1 MRRAN
6 SSNLRV
12 EADEVTMPR
21 EKIVSS
27 EDQEKTRAE
36 SRSTSPLADEEERH
50 IWNLRPRTL
59 NEYIGQTS
67 IVDNMRIAISAARK
81 RGDPLEHVLL
91 HGAPGLGKTTLAHI
105 IAAEMGA
112 SIISTSG
119 PALEKPKDVMGILS
133 SLEVGDVL
141 FIDEIHRMSRVIEE
155 FLYSAMEDF
164 QVDFVLDK
172 GAYAKTIKVPLKRF
186 TLVGATTRAGMLSAP
201 LRDRFGIFAHMDY
214 YSIEELQRVIQ
225 RSARLL
231 KVKIDTDGAKE
242 IARRARGTPR
252 IANRLLRR
260 VRDYAEVEA
269 DGVITREIADTALK
283 REMVDEMGL
292 DKLDRAFLRTIIE
305 FYNGGPVGIEALSAT
320 LNEETDTLVDM
331 VEPYLLKIGFLNRTP
346 SGRKATRAAYEHL
359 GTTYLGADLKTGQL
373 NFEH

>member
-1 MRRAN
+1 MTRERII
-6 SSNLRV
+6 SN
-12 EADEVTMPR
+12 EDSAEEQPSPTPIESDDE
-21 EKIVSS
+21 K
-27 EDQEKTRAE
+27 
-36 SRSTSPLADEEERH
+36 RH
-50 IWNLRPRTL
+50 LWNLRPRTL
-59 NEYIGQTS
+59 DEYIGQS
-67 IVDNMRIAISAARK
+67 SVVENLRIALTAAKNRQE
-81 RGDPLEHVLL
+81 PLEHVLL

-105 IAAEMGA
+105 IASEMGA
-112 SIISTSG
+112 SIIGTSG

-133 SLEVGDVL
+133 GLEVGDVL
-141 FIDEIHRMSRVIEE
+141 FIDEIHRLSRVIEE

-201 LRDRFGIFAHMDY
+201 LRDRFGIFVHMDY
-214 YSIEELQRVIQ
+214 YSVEELQRIVR
-225 RSARLL
+225 RSAGLL
-231 KVKIDTDGAKE
+231 KVKTDADGAGE
-242 IARRARGTPR
+242 IACRSRGTPR
-252 IANRLLRR
+252 VANRLLRR
-260 VRDYAEVEA
+260 VRDYAEVEG
-269 DGVITREIADTALK
+269 DGTITREIADIALK

-346 SGRKATRAAYEHL
+346 SGRKATRLASEHL
-359 GTTYLGADLKTGQL
+359 GLKPGKDPSPQL
-373 NFEH
+373 SL

>member
-1 MRRAN
+1 MTRERII
-6 SSNLRV
+6 SN
-12 EADEVTMPR
+12 EDSADEQPAPTPV
-21 EKIVSS
+21 
-27 EDQEKTRAE
+27 E
-36 SRSTSPLADEEERH
+36 SDEENRH
-50 IWNLRPRTL
+50 LWNLRPRTL
-59 NEYIGQTS
+59 DEYIGQS
-67 IVDNMRIAISAARK
+67 NVVENLHIALTAAKNRQE
-81 RGDPLEHVLL
+81 PLEHVLL

-105 IAAEMGA
+105 IASEMGA
-112 SIISTSG
+112 SIIATGG

-141 FIDEIHRMSRVIEE
+141 FIDEIHRLSRVIEE

-164 QVDFVLDK
+164 QVDFVLDR

-186 TLVGATTRAGMLSAP
+186 TLAGATTRAGMLSPP
-201 LRDRFGIFAHMDY
+201 LRDRFGIFVHMDY
-214 YSIEELQRVIQ
+214 YSTDDLQKIVR
-225 RSARLL
+225 RSAGLL
-231 KVKIDTDGAKE
+231 KVKTDPAGAKE

-252 IANRLLRR
+252 VANRLLRR

-269 DGVITREIADTALK
+269 DGVINREIADIALK

-305 FYNGGPVGIEALSAT
+305 FYDGGPVGIEALSAT
-320 LNEETDTLVDM
+320 LNEESDTLVDM

-359 GTTYLGADLKTGQL
+359 GVPFPGRDGSGQQL
-373 NFEH
+373 PLA

>member
-1 MRRAN
+1 MA
-6 SSNLRV
+6 
-12 EADEVTMPR
+12 R
-21 EKIVSS
+21 EKIVTG
-27 EDQEKTRAE
+27 EDQEETQDSPVKAE
-36 SRSTSPLADEEERH
+36 AQDDENRH
-50 IWNLRPRTL
+50 LWNLRPRTL
-59 NEYIGQTS
+59 EEYIGQTS
-67 IVDNMRIAISAARK
+67 IVENMQIGIVAARN
-81 RGDPLEHVLL
+81 RREPLEHVLL

-119 PALEKPKDVMGILS
+119 PAMEKPKDVMGILS
-133 SLEVGDVL
+133 GLEVGDVL
-141 FIDEIHRMSRVIEE
+141 FIDEIHRLSRVVEE

-214 YSIEELQRVIQ
+214 YSTEELTKVVQ
-225 RSARLL
+225 RSAKLL
-231 KVKIDTDGAKE
+231 KVKTESKGAVE

-252 IANRLLRR
+252 VANRLLRR

-269 DGVITREIADTALK
+269 DGVITCEIADTALK

-292 DKLDRAFLRTIIE
+292 DKLDRALLRTIIE

-331 VEPYLLKIGFLNRTP
+331 VEPFLLKIGFLNRTP

-359 GTTYLGADLKTGQL
+359 SIAFPGKDPNGKQL
-373 NFEH
+373 TLTP

>member
-1 MRRAN
+1 
-6 SSNLRV
+6 
-12 EADEVTMPR
+12 MPR

-27 EDQEKTRAE
+27 DDQEKTRAE

-59 NEYIGQTS
+59 DEYIGQTS
-67 IVDNMRIAISAARK
+67 IVDNMRIAIIAARK
-81 RGDPLEHVLL
+81 RGEPLEHVLL

-214 YSIEELQRVIQ
+214 YSTEELQRVIQ

-359 GTTYLGADLKTGQL
+359 GTTYLGADSKTGQL

>member
-1 MRRAN
+1 
-6 SSNLRV
+6 
-12 EADEVTMPR
+12 MPR
-21 EKIVSS
+21 EKLVTS
-27 EDQEKTRAE
+27 EDQEKKSAE
-36 SRSTSPLADEEERH
+36 SRSTSPFADEEERH

-59 NEYIGQTS
+59 DEYIGQAS

-81 RGDPLEHVLL
+81 RGEPLEHVLL

-133 SLEVGDVL
+133 SLEVGDIL
-141 FIDEIHRMSRVIEE
+141 FIDEIHRISRVIEE

-214 YSIEELQRVIQ
+214 YSTEELQRVIQ

-231 KVKIDTDGAKE
+231 KVKIDNDGAKE

-269 DGVITREIADTALK
+269 DGNITRELANIALK

-320 LNEETDTLVDM
+320 LNEEADTLVDM
-331 VEPYLLKIGFLNRTP
+331 VEPYLLKIGFITRTP

-359 GTTYLGADLKTGQL
+359 SMAYPVADLRNGQL
-373 NFEH
+373 NFGQ

>member
-1 MRRAN
+1 
-6 SSNLRV
+6 
-12 EADEVTMPR
+12 MPR
-21 EKIVSS
+21 EKIVTS
-27 EDQEKTRAE
+27 EDTEQTPAREVVA
-36 SRSTSPLADEEERH
+36 STALDPEEDAH
-50 IWNLRPRTL
+50 QWNLRPKTL
-59 NEYIGQTS
+59 DEYIGQAS
-67 IVDNMRIAISAARK
+67 VVENLRIALTAARN
-81 RGDPLEHVLL
+81 RREPLEHVLL
-91 HGAPGLGKTTLAHI
+91 HGAPGLGKTTLSHI

-112 SIISTSG
+112 SIIATSG

-141 FIDEIHRMSRVIEE
+141 FIDEIHRLSRVVEE

-201 LRDRFGIFAHMDY
+201 LRDRFGIFVHMDY
-214 YSIEELQRVIQ
+214 YETEDLRRIVQ
-225 RSARLL
+225 RSAGIL
-231 KVKIDTDGAKE
+231 KVKIDPKGAEE
-242 IARRARGTPR
+242 IARRSRGTPR

-260 VRDYAEVEA
+260 VRDYAEVTA
-269 DGVITREIADTALK
+269 DGVITREIADEALK

-292 DKLDRAFLRTIIE
+292 DKLDRSFLRTIIE
-305 FYNGGPVGIEALSAT
+305 FYDGGPVGIEALSAT

-346 SGRKATRAAYEHL
+346 SGRKATSAACQHL
-359 GTTYLGADLKTGQL
+359 NLTVKAGRSRTKGQL
-373 NFEH
+373 PLDT

>member
-1 MRRAN
+1 MA
-6 SSNLRV
+6 
-12 EADEVTMPR
+12 R
-21 EKIVSS
+21 EKIISGEEIV
-27 EDQEKTRAE
+27 EEPVQTPIE
-36 SRSTSPLADEEERH
+36 SDDENRH

-59 NEYIGQTS
+59 DEYIGQAN
-67 IVDNMRIAISAARK
+67 VVENLHIAITAAKNRQE
-81 RGDPLEHVLL
+81 PLEHVLL

-105 IAAEMGA
+105 IASEMGA
-112 SIISTSG
+112 SIIATSG

-141 FIDEIHRMSRVIEE
+141 FIDEIHRLSRVIEE

-201 LRDRFGIFAHMDY
+201 LRDRFGIFVHMDY
-214 YSIEELQRVIQ
+214 YSTDELQRIVR
-225 RSARLL
+225 RSAGLL
-231 KVKIDTDGAKE
+231 KVKTDADGAGE
-242 IARRARGTPR
+242 IACRSRGTPR
-252 IANRLLRR
+252 VANRLLRR

-269 DGVITREIADTALK
+269 DGVITREIADIALK
-283 REMVDEMGL
+283 REMVDQMGL

-346 SGRKATRAAYEHL
+346 SGRKATRLASEHL
-359 GTTYLGADLKTGQL
+359 GLKPTSNAERPAL
-373 NFEH
+373 NFEP

>member
-1 MRRAN
+1 M
-6 SSNLRV
+6 
-12 EADEVTMPR
+12 TR
-21 EKIVSS
+21 EKIISG
-27 EDQEKTRAE
+27 DDIAE
-36 SRSTSPLADEEERH
+36 EQPAPTPTESDEEQRQV
-50 IWNLRPRTL
+50 WNLRPRTL
-59 NEYIGQTS
+59 DEYIGQS
-67 IVDNMRIAISAARK
+67 NVVENLQIAITAAKNRHE
-81 RGDPLEHVLL
+81 PLEHVLL

-105 IAAEMGA
+105 IASEMGA
-112 SIISTSG
+112 SIIATGG

-141 FIDEIHRMSRVIEE
+141 FIDEIHRLSRVIEE

-201 LRDRFGIFAHMDY
+201 LRDRFGIFVHMDY
-214 YSIEELQRVIQ
+214 YSTEDLQRIVR
-225 RSARLL
+225 RSAGLL
-231 KVKIDTDGAKE
+231 KVKTDADGAGE
-242 IARRARGTPR
+242 IACRSRGTPR
-252 IANRLLRR
+252 VANRLLRR
-260 VRDYAEVEA
+260 VRDYAEVEG
-269 DGVITREIADTALK
+269 DGCITREIADIALK

-305 FYNGGPVGIEALSAT
+305 FYDGGPVGIEALSAT

-346 SGRKATRAAYEHL
+346 SGRKATRLASEHL
-359 GTTYLGADLKTGQL
+359 GLSTTSDVQRPTL
-373 NFEH
+373 NFEP

>member
-1 MRRAN
+1 MARQ
-6 SSNLRV
+6 
-12 EADEVTMPR
+12 
-21 EKIVSS
+21 KIISG
-27 EDQEKTRAE
+27 DQ
-36 SRSTSPLADEEERH
+36 PEEEQPRSELVCPAAGEEEGG

-59 NEYIGQTS
+59 DEYVGQS
-67 IVDNMRIAISAARK
+67 SVVDNLHIAITAAKNRHE
-81 RGDPLEHVLL
+81 PLEHVLL

-112 SIISTSG
+112 NIITTSG

-133 SLEVGDVL
+133 NLETGDVL
-141 FIDEIHRMSRVIEE
+141 FIDEIHRLSRVIEE

-164 QVDFVLDK
+164 VVDFVLDK
-172 GAYAKTIKVPLKRF
+172 GAYAKTLKIPLKRY

-201 LRDRFGIFAHMDY
+201 MRDRFGLFAHMDY
-214 YSIEELQRVIQ
+214 YSVDELTNVVQ

-231 KVKIDTDGAKE
+231 GVRAEPDGARE

-269 DGVITREIADTALK
+269 DGVITRELADIALR

-292 DKLDRAFLRTIIE
+292 DKLDRGFLRTIIE
-305 FYNGGPVGIEALSAT
+305 FYDGGPVGIEALSAT
-320 LNEETDTLVDM
+320 LNEENDTLVDM
-331 VEPYLLKIGFLNRTP
+331 VEPYLLKIGYLNRTP

-359 GTTYLGADLKTGQL
+359 GIPYLAPGTGGPQL
-373 NFEH
+373 TLSP

>member
-1 MRRAN
+1 MGRQ
-6 SSNLRV
+6 
-12 EADEVTMPR
+12 
-21 EKIVSS
+21 KIITS
-27 EDQEKTRAE
+27 EDIEEQPI
-36 SRSTSPLADEEERH
+36 RSSAITPEANEEETH
-50 IWNLRPRTL
+50 LWNLRPKNL
-59 NEYIGQTS
+59 DEYIGQNT
-67 IVDNMRIAISAARK
+67 VVENLQIAIVAAR
-81 RGDPLEHVLL
+81 RRQEPLEHVLL

-133 SLEVGDVL
+133 SLEVGDIL
-141 FIDEIHRMSRVIEE
+141 FIDEIHRLSRVVEE

-201 LRDRFGIFAHMDY
+201 MRDRFGLFSHMDY
-214 YSIEELQRVIQ
+214 YSTEELTDVVQ
-225 RSARLL
+225 RSARILG
-231 KVKIDTDGAKE
+231 VKTDTKGAAE
-242 IARRARGTPR
+242 VARRARGTPR

-269 DGVITREIADTALK
+269 DGVITREIADIALK

-305 FYNGGPVGIEALSAT
+305 FYDGGPVGIEALSAT
-320 LNEETDTLVDM
+320 LNEEGDTLVDM

-346 SGRKATRAAYEHL
+346 SGRKATRAAYAHL
-359 GTTYLGADLKTGQL
+359 GIVYGTDTTQNRLSMDT
-373 NFEH
+373 

>member
-1 MRRAN
+1 MA
-6 SSNLRV
+6 
-12 EADEVTMPR
+12 R
-21 EKIVSS
+21 EKMISGD
-27 EDQEKTRAE
+27 EQEEAPKRAE
-36 SRSTSPLADEEERH
+36 VFSQDDDPSQWS
-50 IWNLRPRTL
+50 LRPKVL

-67 IVDNMRIAISAARK
+67 VVDNLKIAITAASER
-81 RGDPLEHVLL
+81 REPLEHVLL
-91 HGAPGLGKTTLAHI
+91 HGAPGLGKTTLSHI
-105 IAAEMGA
+105 IASEMGA
-112 SIISTSG
+112 NIVSCSG

-133 SLEVGDVL
+133 GLEVGDVL
-141 FIDEIHRMSRVIEE
+141 FIDEIHRLSRVIEE

-201 LRDRFGIFAHMDY
+201 MRDRFGILAHMDY
-214 YSIEELQRVIQ
+214 YSSEELTRVVL
-225 RSARLL
+225 RSA
-231 KVKIDTDGAKE
+231 KILQAEIEAAGAEE
-242 IARRARGTPR
+242 IARRSRGTPR

-260 VRDYAEVEA
+260 VRDYAQVK
-269 DGVITREIADTALK
+269 GTGIITPEIADIALK

-292 DKLDRAFLRTIIE
+292 DKLDRALLRIIIE

-346 SGRKATRAAYEHL
+346 SGRKATRMAYDHL
-359 GTTYLGADLKTGQL
+359 GIALQSDTNGRQIPLL
-373 NFEH
+373 

>member
-1 MRRAN
+1 MAR
-6 SSNLRV
+6 
-12 EADEVTMPR
+12 
-21 EKIVSS
+21 
-27 EDQEKTRAE
+27 QKTISAKDSAE
-36 SRSTSPLADEEERH
+36 SQQKASMQNLGEEDRSL
-50 IWNLRPRTL
+50 WNLRPRTL
-59 NEYIGQTS
+59 DEYIGQTAV
-67 IVDNMRIAISAARK
+67 VDNMRIAITAARN
-81 RGDPLEHVLL
+81 RREPLDHVLL

-112 SIISTSG
+112 SIIATSG

-141 FIDEIHRMSRVIEE
+141 FIDEVHRLSRVVEE

-172 GAYAKTIKVPLKRF
+172 GAYAKTIKIPLKRF

-214 YSIEELQRVIQ
+214 YSPEELTRVVQ
-225 RSARLL
+225 RSAKLL
-231 KVKIDTDGAKE
+231 GVRVEPDGAEE
-242 IARRARGTPR
+242 IARRSRGTPR

-260 VRDYAEVEA
+260 VRDYAEVEG
-269 DGVITREIADTALK
+269 DGIITREIADIALT
-283 REMVDEMGL
+283 REMVDAIGL
-292 DKLDRAFLRTIIE
+292 DKLDRSYLRTIIE
-305 FYNGGPVGIEALSAT
+305 YYNGGPVGIEALSAT

-346 SGRKATRAAYEHL
+346 SGRKATHLAYEHL
-359 GTTYLGADLKTGQL
+359 GIPFKGPEANGPQLKLTP
-373 NFEH
+373 

>member
-1 MRRAN
+1 
-6 SSNLRV
+6 
-12 EADEVTMPR
+12 MPR

-27 EDQEKTRAE
+27 KDQEKTRAE

-59 NEYIGQTS
+59 DEYIGQTS

-81 RGDPLEHVLL
+81 RGEPLEHVLL

-214 YSIEELQRVIQ
+214 YSTEELQRVIQ

-231 KVKIDTDGAKE
+231 KVKIDIDGAKE

-359 GTTYLGADLKTGQL
+359 GTTYLGADSKTGQL

>member
-1 MRRAN
+1 M
-6 SSNLRV
+6 
-12 EADEVTMPR
+12 TR
-21 EKIVSS
+21 EKIVTS
-27 EDQEKTRAE
+27 ENQKRGKAE
-36 SRSTSPLADEEERH
+36 ITSPLADNEERY
-50 IWNLRPRTL
+50 IWSLRPRTL
-59 NEYIGQTS
+59 DEYIGQTN
-67 IVDNMRIAISAARK
+67 IVENMRIAITAARQ
-81 RGDPLEHVLL
+81 RGEPLEHVLL

-141 FIDEIHRMSRVIEE
+141 FIDEIHRISRVIEE

-186 TLVGATTRAGMLSAP
+186 TLVGATTRAGMLSPP

-214 YSIEELQRVIQ
+214 YSTEELQQVVL

-231 KVKIDTDGAKE
+231 KIKIDQEGAKE

-260 VRDYAEVEA
+260 VRDYAEVEGDGIITKEVA
-269 DGVITREIADTALK
+269 DIALK
-283 REMVDEMGL
+283 REMVDERGL
-292 DKLDRAFLRTIIE
+292 DKLDRDFLRTIIE
-305 FYNGGPVGIEALSAT
+305 FYGGGPVGIEAISAT
-320 LNEETDTLVDM
+320 LNEEADTLVDM
-331 VEPYLLKIGFLNRTP
+331 VEPFLLKIGFLNRTP

-359 GTTYLGADLKTGQL
+359 GIPYPQQDRKSRQL
-373 NFEH
+373 SFEP

>member
-1 MRRAN
+1 MA
-6 SSNLRV
+6 
-12 EADEVTMPR
+12 R
-21 EKIVSS
+21 EKIVSGDDREETQPS
-27 EDQEKTRAE
+27 VVKADIQ
-36 SRSTSPLADEEERH
+36 DEECVQL
-50 IWNLRPRTL
+50 WNLRPRVL
-59 NEYIGQTS
+59 SEYIGQMS
-67 IVDNMRIAISAARK
+67 VVESMQIAISAARN
-81 RGDPLEHVLL
+81 RNEPLEHVLL

-112 SIISTSG
+112 SIIATSG
-119 PALEKPKDVMGILS
+119 PALEKPRDVMGILS

-141 FIDEIHRMSRVIEE
+141 FIDEVHRLSKVVEE

-172 GAYAKTIKVPLKRF
+172 GAYAKTLKVPLKRF

-201 LRDRFGIFAHMDY
+201 MRDRFGIFAHMDY
-214 YSIEELQRVIQ
+214 YSTEELTKVVQ
-225 RSARLL
+225 RSARILN
-231 KVKIDTDGAKE
+231 VRVDTDGAAE

-260 VRDYAEVEA
+260 VRDYAEVQA
-269 DGVITREIADTALK
+269 DGVITREIADIALK
-283 REMVDEMGL
+283 REMVDEKGL
-292 DKLDRAFLRTIIE
+292 DKLDRAFLRTIVE
-305 FYNGGPVGIEALSAT
+305 FYSGGPVGIEALSAT

-359 GTTYLGADLKTGQL
+359 DMAFPDAGGPQLKLTS
-373 NFEH
+373 

>member
-1 MRRAN
+1 MA
-6 SSNLRV
+6 
-12 EADEVTMPR
+12 R
-21 EKIVSS
+21 EKIVTS
-27 EDQEKTRAE
+27 EDQEGTQPASAK
-36 SRSTSPLADEEERH
+36 PNPQDEENRH
-50 IWNLRPRTL
+50 LWNLRPRTL
-59 NEYIGQTS
+59 DEYIGQTS
-67 IVDNMRIAISAARK
+67 IVENMQIGIVAAKK
-81 RGDPLEHVLL
+81 RHEPLEHVLL

-105 IAAEMGA
+105 IASEMGA

-141 FIDEIHRMSRVIEE
+141 FIDEIHRLSRVIEE

-214 YSIEELQRVIQ
+214 YSTEELTKVVQ

-231 KVKIDTDGAKE
+231 DVKVDTGGAKE

-252 IANRLLRR
+252 VANRLLRR
-260 VRDYAEVEA
+260 VRDYTQVEA
-269 DGVITREIADTALK
+269 DGVITQEIADIALK

-292 DKLDRAFLRTIIE
+292 DKLDRALLRTIIE

-320 LNEETDTLVDM
+320 LNEESDTLVDM

-346 SGRKATRAAYEHL
+346 AGRKATRAAYEHL
-359 GTTYLGADLKTGQL
+359 SVTFPGTDSNGRQL
-373 NFEH
+373 PLTP

>member
-1 MRRAN
+1 
-6 SSNLRV
+6 
-12 EADEVTMPR
+12 MPR
-21 EKIVSS
+21 EKIVTS
-27 EDQEKTRAE
+27 EDQEKTSAE

-59 NEYIGQTS
+59 DEYIGQAS
-67 IVDNMRIAISAARK
+67 IVENMRIAITAARK
-81 RGDPLEHVLL
+81 RGEPLEHVLL

-214 YSIEELQRVIQ
+214 YSTDELQQVIQ

-231 KVKIDTDGAKE
+231 RVKIDADGARE

-260 VRDYAEVEA
+260 VRDYAEVES
-269 DGVITREIADTALK
+269 DGVITREIADIALK

-292 DKLDRAFLRTIIE
+292 DKLDRAFLRTIIK

-346 SGRKATRAAYEHL
+346 SGRKATRTAYEHL
-359 GTTYLGADLKTGQL
+359 GVAYPVADSRSGQL
-373 NFEH
+373 NFGQ

>member
-1 MRRAN
+1 MTRQKTVTAKD
-6 SSNLRV
+6 S
-12 EADEVTMPR
+12 EASKTKTNRPDLQE
-21 EKIVSS
+21 
-27 EDQEKTRAE
+27 ED
-36 SRSTSPLADEEERH
+36 RSL
-50 IWNLRPRTL
+50 WNLRPRTL
-59 NEYIGQTS
+59 DEYIGQTA
-67 IVDNMRIAISAARK
+67 VVENMRIAITAARN
-81 RGDPLEHVLL
+81 RREPLDHVLL

-112 SIISTSG
+112 SIIATSG

-141 FIDEIHRMSRVIEE
+141 FIDEVHRLSRVVEE

-164 QVDFVLDK
+164 QVDFILDK
-172 GAYAKTIKVPLKRF
+172 GAYAKTIKIPLKRF

-214 YSIEELQRVIQ
+214 YSTDELTKVVQ

-231 KVKIDTDGAKE
+231 GVKVEPDGAEE
-242 IARRARGTPR
+242 IARRSRGTPR

-260 VRDYAEVEA
+260 VRDYAEVEGN
-269 DGVITREIADTALK
+269 GVVTREIADIALA
-283 REMVDEMGL
+283 REMVDEIGL
-292 DKLDRAFLRTIIE
+292 DKLDRSYLRTIIE

-320 LNEETDTLVDM
+320 LNEEPDTLVDM

-346 SGRKATRAAYEHL
+346 SGRKATRLAYEHL
-359 GTTYLGADLKTGQL
+359 AIPFKGSIADGPQLKLTP
-373 NFEH
+373 

>member
-1 MRRAN
+1 MARQKTISAKDTQQK
-6 SSNLRV
+6 SSMPNLQ
-12 EADEVTMPR
+12 E
-21 EKIVSS
+21 
-27 EDQEKTRAE
+27 ED
-36 SRSTSPLADEEERH
+36 RSL
-50 IWNLRPRTL
+50 WNLRPRTL
-59 NEYIGQTS
+59 DEYIGQTAV
-67 IVDNMRIAISAARK
+67 VDNMRIAITAARN
-81 RGDPLEHVLL
+81 RREPLDHVLL

-112 SIISTSG
+112 SIIATSG

-141 FIDEIHRMSRVIEE
+141 FIDEVHRLSRVVEE

-172 GAYAKTIKVPLKRF
+172 GAYAKTIKIPLKRF

-214 YSIEELQRVIQ
+214 YSPEELTMVVQ
-225 RSARLL
+225 RSAKLL
-231 KVKIDTDGAKE
+231 GVRVEPDGAEE
-242 IARRARGTPR
+242 IARRSRGTPR

-260 VRDYAEVEA
+260 VRDYAEVEG
-269 DGVITREIADTALK
+269 DGIITREIADIALT
-283 REMVDEMGL
+283 REMVDAIGL
-292 DKLDRAFLRTIIE
+292 DKLDRSYLRTIIE
-305 FYNGGPVGIEALSAT
+305 YYNGGPVGIEALSAT

-346 SGRKATRAAYEHL
+346 SGRKATHLAYEHL
-359 GTTYLGADLKTGQL
+359 GIPFKGPETNGLQLKLTP
-373 NFEH
+373 

>member
-1 MRRAN
+1 M
-6 SSNLRV
+6 S
-12 EADEVTMPR
+12 R
-21 EKIVSS
+21 EKIVTN
-27 EDQEKTRAE
+27 EDQEEMQPSTVRAE
-36 SRSTSPLADEEERH
+36 AFEDEDRQF
-50 IWNLRPRTL
+50 WNLRPRTL
-59 NEYIGQTS
+59 DEYIGQAS
-67 IVDNMRIAISAARK
+67 VVDSMQIAITAARNRK
-81 RGDPLEHVLL
+81 EPLDHVLL
-91 HGAPGLGKTTLAHI
+91 HGSPGLGKTTLAHI

-112 SIISTSG
+112 SIMATSG

-133 SLEVGDVL
+133 NLEIGDVL
-141 FIDEIHRMSRVIEE
+141 FIDEIHRLSRVVEE

-164 QVDFVLDK
+164 AVDFVLDR
-172 GAYAKTIKVPLKRF
+172 GAYAKTVKIPLKRF

-201 LRDRFGIFAHMDY
+201 MRDRFGIFAHMDY
-214 YSIEELQRVIQ
+214 YSTEELTKVVV
-225 RSARLL
+225 RSAGIL
-231 KVKIDTDGAKE
+231 KVKVDPKGAVE
-242 IARRARGTPR
+242 IARRSRGTPR

-269 DGVITREIADTALK
+269 DGTITCEIADIALK

-305 FYNGGPVGIEALSAT
+305 FYGGGPVGIEALSAT

-359 GTTYLGADLKTGQL
+359 GATYIETPNGGQGKL
-373 NFEH
+373 L